1 MPTPATSIIDLLVT
15 LVNGINYY
23 WLAALTTVTKSSS
36 LDVAG
41 VVDLLVSLLGELFQ
55 IFLSVRHI
63 AQLATH
69 GKTVEILKSD
79 LCKIIAG
86 KT

>member
-1 MPTPATSIIDLLVT
+1 MYLHSWRSLLEPE
-15 LVNGINYY
+15 GYF
-23 WLAALTTVTKSSS
+23 
-36 LDVAG
+36 
-41 VVDLLVSLLGELFQ
+41 VDLLVSLLGELFQ

-63 AQLATH
+63 AQLPTH